1 MVCGEMAD
9 AAPCDDGWLA
19 MGWRASRG
27 ELAGRWLAGSR
38 RMLRRGQRMAR
49 SEMADAVQGVAR
61 CCAERRQMA
70 CREPP
75 DVVPCVQMIYGPS
88 AGGAIGRWRVE
99 GRRMLRRKQADGAW
113 RAGELPA
120 EGAQGLYLARKSYS
134 PFRQKGYSS
143 GETGLL
149 SIIPSYLKKSV
160 DEDRANEDTN
170 FRCETRRYLS
180 WIEGL
185 TTNQYVGGSNP
196 SRRTIET
203 AGHRGFYLGGF
214 FVFTGSFRPVGAIW
228 VLSAAHRTLRSLS
241 IAAALGL

>member
-1 MVCGEMAD
+1 MRRRFVLRAVKGIGSCQQIACRVPAD
-9 AAPCDDGWLA
+9 GAQRDG
-19 MGWRASRG
+19 GCC
-27 ELAGRWLAGSR
+27 AGGRQV
-38 RMLRRGQRMAR
+38 LRRTT
-49 SEMADAVQGVAR
+49 ADGLRGGVAR
-61 CCAERRQMA
+61 
-70 CREPP
+70 
-75 DVVPCVQMIYGPS
+75 
-88 AGGAIGRWRVE
+88 WRAE

-113 RAGELPA
+113 RVGELPA

>member
-1 MVCGEMAD
+1 
-9 AAPCDDGWLA
+9 
-19 MGWRASRG
+19 
-27 ELAGRWLAGSR
+27 
-38 RMLRRGQRMAR
+38 
-49 SEMADAVQGVAR
+49 
-61 CCAERRQMA
+61 
-70 CREPP
+70 
-75 DVVPCVQMIYGPS
+75 
-88 AGGAIGRWRVE
+88 
-99 GRRMLRRKQADGAW
+99 MLRRKQADGAW

-170 FRCETRRYLS
+170 FCCETRRYLS

-241 IAAALGL
+241 IAAALGP

>member
-1 MVCGEMAD
+1 
-9 AAPCDDGWLA
+9 
-19 MGWRASRG
+19 
-27 ELAGRWLAGSR
+27 
-38 RMLRRGQRMAR
+38 
-49 SEMADAVQGVAR
+49 
-61 CCAERRQMA
+61 MA
-70 CREPP
+70 CREPT
-75 DVVPCVQMIYGPS
+75 DVAQGPEDGTQRDGGCC
-88 AGGAIGRWRVE
+88 AGGRQALRRTTADGLQGAARCCAVCSDDLWPIGRWRVE

-134 PFRQKGYSS
+134 PFRKKGYSS

-170 FRCETRRYLS
+170 FCCETRRYLS

-203 AGHRGFYLGGF
+203 AGHRDFYLGGF
-214 FVFTGSFRPVGAIW
+214 FVFTGSFCPVGTI
-228 VLSAAHRTLRSLS
+228 
-241 IAAALGL
+241 

>member
-1 MVCGEMAD
+1 MTRGGRRMLCRVMAD
-9 AAPCDDGWLA
+9 GLRWAGGYRAVSWRADGMQRA
-19 MGWRASRG
+19 DGCGAGARGWRAARWRMLCRG
-27 ELAGRWLAGSR
+27 SPGAAQNDGRWLAG
-38 RMLRRGQRMAR
+38 
-49 SEMADAVQGVAR
+49 GVAR
-61 CCAERRQMA
+61 CCAV
-70 CREPP
+70 CSDDLWP
-75 DVVPCVQMIYGPS
+75 
-88 AGGAIGRWRVE
+88 IGRWRVE

-113 RAGELPA
+113 RASELPA

-214 FVFTGSFRPVGAIW
+214 LFSRAHFVPW
-228 VLSAAHRTLRSLS
+228 VLF
-241 IAAALGL
+241 GC

>member
-1 MVCGEMAD
+1 MFLQGFRAPACADGLFCGPLRASV
-9 AAPCDDGWLA
+9 
-19 MGWRASRG
+19 RASR
-27 ELAGRWLAGSR
+27 LPAGC
-38 RMLRRGQRMAR
+38 QRMAR

-70 CREPP
+70 C
-75 DVVPCVQMIYGPS
+75 
-88 AGGAIGRWRVE
+88 GGGVARWRAE

-113 RAGELPA
+113 RVGELPA

>member
-1 MVCGEMAD
+1 
-9 AAPCDDGWLA
+9 
-19 MGWRASRG
+19 
-27 ELAGRWLAGSR
+27 
-38 RMLRRGQRMAR
+38 
-49 SEMADAVQGVAR
+49 
-61 CCAERRQMA
+61 
-70 CREPP
+70 
-75 DVVPCVQMIYGPS
+75 
-88 AGGAIGRWRVE
+88 
-99 GRRMLRRKQADGAW
+99 MLRRKQADGAW

-203 AGHRGFYLGGF
+203 AGQRGFCLGGF

-228 VLSAAHRTLRSLS
+228 VLSAAHEPFVL
-241 IAAALGL
+241 

>member
-1 MVCGEMAD
+1 
-9 AAPCDDGWLA
+9 
-19 MGWRASRG
+19 
-27 ELAGRWLAGSR
+27 
-38 RMLRRGQRMAR
+38 
-49 SEMADAVQGVAR
+49 
-61 CCAERRQMA
+61 
-70 CREPP
+70 
-75 DVVPCVQMIYGPS
+75 
-88 AGGAIGRWRVE
+88 
-99 GRRMLRRKQADGAW
+99 MLRRKQADGAW
-113 RAGELPA
+113 RVGEFPT
-120 EGAQGLYLARKSYS
+120 ECAQGLYLAHKSYS

-160 DEDRANEDTN
+160 DEDRANKDTN

>member
-1 MVCGEMAD
+1 MLRRAMT
-9 AAPCDDGWLA
+9 DGLRWVGGYRA
-19 MGWRASRG
+19 VSWRADGLQGADGCCAGARG
-27 ELAGRWLAGSR
+27 WHAARWRMLCRGSPGAAQNDGRWLAGGS
-38 RMLRRGQRMAR
+38 
-49 SEMADAVQGVAR
+49 
-61 CCAERRQMA
+61 
-70 CREPP
+70 P
-75 DVVPCVQMIYGPS
+75 DVAPCVADGLWRV
-88 AGGAIGRWRVE
+88 GRWRAE

-214 FVFTGSFRPVGAIW
+214 FCFHGLISSRGRYLGAKRRP
-228 VLSAAHRTLRSLS
+228 RTLRSLI

>member
-1 MVCGEMAD
+1 MPADVCRVPAD
-9 AAPCDDGWLA
+9 DARGSKDAVPCDGGWLA
-19 MGWRASRG
+19 MGWRVSRG
-27 ELAGRWLAGSR
+27 ELAGGWHAESR
-38 RMLRRGQRMAR
+38 RMRRRGQRMAR

-70 CREPP
+70 C
-75 DVVPCVQMIYGPS
+75 
-88 AGGAIGRWRVE
+88 GGGVARCCAVCSDDLWPIGRWRVE

-214 FVFTGSFRPVGAIW
+214 LFSRAHFVPW
-228 VLSAAHRTLRSLS
+228 VLF
-241 IAAALGL
+241 GC

>member
-1 MVCGEMAD
+1 
-9 AAPCDDGWLA
+9 
-19 MGWRASRG
+19 
-27 ELAGRWLAGSR
+27 
-38 RMLRRGQRMAR
+38 
-49 SEMADAVQGVAR
+49 
-61 CCAERRQMA
+61 
-70 CREPP
+70 
-75 DVVPCVQMIYGPS
+75 
-88 AGGAIGRWRVE
+88 
-99 GRRMLRRKQADGAW
+99 MLRRKQADGAW

-185 TTNQYVGGSNP
+185 TTNQYAGGSNP
-196 SRRTIET
+196 SWRTISAYYSAT
-203 AGHRGFYLGGF
+203 IGSPTRA
-214 FVFTGSFRPVGAIW
+214 VFLLLEERSVLEGSK
-228 VLSAAHRTLRSLS
+228 T
-241 IAAALGL
+241 

>member
-1 MVCGEMAD
+1 MPAD
-9 AAPCDDGWLA
+9 ACRVPADDARGSKDAVPCDGGWLA
-19 MGWRASRG
+19 MGWRVSRG
-27 ELAGRWLAGSR
+27 ELAGRWHAESR
-38 RMLRRGQRMAR
+38 RMLCRGQRMAR

-70 CREPP
+70 CGGAP
-75 DVVPCVQMIYGPS
+75 DVVPCVADGLWRV
-88 AGGAIGRWRVE
+88 GRWRVE

-170 FRCETRRYLS
+170 FCCETRRYLS

-214 FVFTGSFRPVGAIW
+214 FVFTGSFCPLGA
-228 VLSAAHRTLRSLS
+228 V
-241 IAAALGL
+241 

>member
-1 MVCGEMAD
+1 MACRE
-9 AAPCDDGWLA
+9 PT
-19 MGWRASRG
+19 
-27 ELAGRWLAGSR
+27 
-38 RMLRRGQRMAR
+38 
-49 SEMADAVQGVAR
+49 DAVQGAAR

-70 CREPP
+70 CGGR
-75 DVVPCVQMIYGPS
+75 QMLCRVLLMVCGAS
-88 AGGAIGRWRVE
+88 AGGAE
-99 GRRMLRRKQADGAW
+99 GRRMVRRKQADSAW
-113 RAGELPA
+113 RAGELPT

-160 DEDRANEDTN
+160 DEERANEDTN

-203 AGHRGFYLGGF
+203 AGHRGFSLGGF
-214 FVFTGSFRPVGAIW
+214 LFLRAHFVPW
-228 VLSAAHRTLRSLS
+228 VLFWC
-241 IAAALGL
+241 

>member
-1 MVCGEMAD
+1 M
-9 AAPCDDGWLA
+9 
-19 MGWRASRG
+19 
-27 ELAGRWLAGSR
+27 
-38 RMLRRGQRMAR
+38 
-49 SEMADAVQGVAR
+49 
-61 CCAERRQMA
+61 
-70 CREPP
+70 
-75 DVVPCVQMIYGPS
+75 
-88 AGGAIGRWRVE
+88 
-99 GRRMLRRKQADGAW
+99 
-113 RAGELPA
+113 
-120 EGAQGLYLARKSYS
+120 
-134 PFRQKGYSS
+134 
-143 GETGLL
+143 L

-228 VLSAAHRTLRSLS
+228 VLRRRPSNPSFSDHCSHFRTLTGKNRVVCILFLLNAFRLPLS
-241 IAAALGL
+241 WQNPFEMYAFRLNDGKILAPCMHFQMQLGNSEYIA

>member
-1 MVCGEMAD
+1 MT
-9 AAPCDDGWLA
+9 
-19 MGWRASRG
+19 RG
-27 ELAGRWLAGSR
+27 GR
-38 RMLRRGQRMAR
+38 RMLCRA
-49 SEMADAVQGVAR
+49 MADGLRWAGGYRVVNWRADGMQRADGCGAGGRQVLRRTTADGLQGAAR
-61 CCAERRQMA
+61 CCAV
-70 CREPP
+70 CSDDLWP
-75 DVVPCVQMIYGPS
+75 
-88 AGGAIGRWRVE
+88 IGRWRVE

-160 DEDRANEDTN
+160 DEERANEDTN

-196 SRRTIET
+196 SRRTIEI
-203 AGHRGFYLGGF
+203 AGHRGFSSVAFLF
-214 FVFTGSFRPVGAIW
+214 SRVHFILW
-228 VLSAAHRTLRSLS
+228 VLF
-241 IAAALGL
+241 GC

>member
-1 MVCGEMAD
+1 M
-9 AAPCDDGWLA
+9 W
-19 MGWRASRG
+19 
-27 ELAGRWLAGSR
+27 
-38 RMLRRGQRMAR
+38 RRGQRMAR

-61 CCAERRQMA
+61 RCAERRQMA

-75 DVVPCVQMIYGPS
+75 DVVPCVADGLWP
-88 AGGAIGRWRVE
+88 IGRWRVE
-99 GRRMLRRKQADGAW
+99 GRRVLRRKQADGAW

-170 FRCETRRYLS
+170 FVAKRAVTS
-180 WIEGL
+180 
-185 TTNQYVGGSNP
+185 
-196 SRRTIET
+196 
-203 AGHRGFYLGGF
+203 AG
-214 FVFTGSFRPVGAIW
+214 
-228 VLSAAHRTLRSLS
+228 
-241 IAAALGL
+241 

>member
-1 MVCGEMAD
+1 MA
-9 AAPCDDGWLA
+9 
-19 MGWRASRG
+19 RG
-27 ELAGRWLAGSR
+27 GR
-38 RMLRRGQRMAR
+38 RMLCRAIADSLRWAGGYRVVNWRADGLQRADGCGAGERMAR
-49 SEMADAVQGVAR
+49 SEMADAVQGAAR
-61 CCAERRQMA
+61 CCAV
-70 CREPP
+70 CSDDLWP
-75 DVVPCVQMIYGPS
+75 
-88 AGGAIGRWRVE
+88 IGRWRVE

-170 FRCETRRYLS
+170 FCCETRRYLS

-228 VLSAAHRTLRSLS
+228 VLSGAHRTLRSLS

>member
-1 MVCGEMAD
+1 MRRRFV
-9 AAPCDDGWLA
+9 L
-19 MGWRASRG
+19 RAVKGIGSCQQMS
-27 ELAGRWLAGSR
+27 AGC
-38 RMLRRGQRMAR
+38 QRMTR

-70 CREPP
+70 CGEGSP
-75 DVVPCVQMIYGPS
+75 DVAPCVADGLWRV
-88 AGGAIGRWRVE
+88 GRWRAE

-170 FRCETRRYLS
+170 FCCETRRYLS

-203 AGHRGFYLGGF
+203 AGHRGFSSVTFLF
-214 FVFTGSFRPVGAIW
+214 SRVHFILW
-228 VLSAAHRTLRSLS
+228 VLF
-241 IAAALGL
+241 GC

>member
-1 MVCGEMAD
+1 
-9 AAPCDDGWLA
+9 
-19 MGWRASRG
+19 
-27 ELAGRWLAGSR
+27 
-38 RMLRRGQRMAR
+38 
-49 SEMADAVQGVAR
+49 
-61 CCAERRQMA
+61 
-70 CREPP
+70 
-75 DVVPCVQMIYGPS
+75 
-88 AGGAIGRWRVE
+88 
-99 GRRMLRRKQADGAW
+99 MLRRKQADGAW

-143 GETGLL
+143 GETCLL

-203 AGHRGFYLGGF
+203 AGHRGFCLGGF

-228 VLSAAHRTLRSLS
+228 VLSAVHEPFVL
-241 IAAALGL
+241 

>member
-1 MVCGEMAD
+1 
-9 AAPCDDGWLA
+9 
-19 MGWRASRG
+19 
-27 ELAGRWLAGSR
+27 
-38 RMLRRGQRMAR
+38 
-49 SEMADAVQGVAR
+49 
-61 CCAERRQMA
+61 MA
-70 CREPP
+70 CREPTDAAQGPEDGAQRDGGCCAGGRQVLRRTTADGLRGGSP
-75 DVVPCVQMIYGPS
+75 DVAPCVADGLWRV
-88 AGGAIGRWRVE
+88 GRWRAE

-160 DEDRANEDTN
+160 DEERANEDTI
-170 FRCETRRYLS
+170 FCCETRRYLS

-203 AGHRGFYLGGF
+203 AGHRGFSSVAFLF
-214 FVFTGSFRPVGAIW
+214 SRVHFILW
-228 VLSAAHRTLRSLS
+228 VLF
-241 IAAALGL
+241 GC

>member
-1 MVCGEMAD
+1 
-9 AAPCDDGWLA
+9 
-19 MGWRASRG
+19 
-27 ELAGRWLAGSR
+27 
-38 RMLRRGQRMAR
+38 
-49 SEMADAVQGVAR
+49 
-61 CCAERRQMA
+61 
-70 CREPP
+70 
-75 DVVPCVQMIYGPS
+75 
-88 AGGAIGRWRVE
+88 
-99 GRRMLRRKQADGAW
+99 MLRRKQADGAW
-113 RAGELPA
+113 RAGELSA

-214 FVFTGSFRPVGAIW
+214 LFSRAHFVPW
-228 VLSAAHRTLRSLS
+228 
-241 IAAALGL
+241 ALFGC